1 MILITFPKAK
11 EQRKES
17 YCGMEHL
24 QTQQHLQGVV
34 ARYIRIREEE
44 KIRRPSDQ
52 WQRLVMAVCW
62 QPPRLNIGKEELNG
76 DG

>member
-1 MILITFPKAK
+1 MILITFPIKLTVK

-17 YCGMEHL
+17 YCGVEHL

-34 ARYIRIREEE
+34 ARYSRTREEE

-52 WQRLVMAVCW
+52 
-62 QPPRLNIGKEELNG
+62 
-76 DG
+76 